1 MAQFQQT
8 LQKTRSEAA
17 SRFARSNYSLFDEA
31 RAIMNRRARS
41 VRIHLAYPTEQMTR
55 SRAIRTR
62 NLIPALERDIART
75 HCTSNLL
82 AHLLN
87 VHERSVDHERGYPAA
102 TKSGTA

>member
-75 HCTSNLL
+75 DAAAGNDRSDH
-82 AHLLN
+82 A
-87 VHERSVDHERGYPAA
+87 VDERSNAEAD
-102 TKSGTA
+102 

>member
-1 MAQFQQT
+1 
-8 LQKTRSEAA
+8 
-17 SRFARSNYSLFDEA
+17 
-31 RAIMNRRARS
+31 
-41 VRIHLAYPTEQMTR
+41 MTR

-87 VHERSVDHERGYPAA
+87 VHERSVDHEHGTPAA